1 VAWWVWPRHGASGIV
16 AAWRA
21 AAACLGTVRDERLD
35 RIVEL
40 GELVEG
46 HPRGRHIG
54 SMLPNSFITGDRH
67 QVSRGSRIRFD
78 ASFLRQAEAQR
89 VSSLPGAVGC
99 TDWSML
105 DTYGD
110 DRAN

>member
-1 VAWWVWPRHGASGIV
+1 MRVSSDGEEREQHTEDDPNVNAHHSNPRRRVAR
-16 AAWRA
+16 
-21 AAACLGTVRDERLD
+21 E
-35 RIVEL
+35 EL
-40 GELVEG
+40 G
-46 HPRGRHIG
+46 GRQYTPTFANG
-54 SMLPNSFITGDRH
+54 SLMLHSKWL
-67 QVSRGSRIRFD
+67 GSRIQFD